1 MMKSSDT
8 EPLKLSAVIITLN
21 EEANIERCIESLLPI
36 ADEVVVIDSGSTDL
50 TQEKAVALGA
60 KVIFHPFEGHIQQK
74 NFALS
79 IAIYPLILSLDA
91 DEALSQELAAS
102 IFSVKQSPS
111 AMCYSMNRMT
121 NYCGKW
127 IRHGGWYPD
136 IKVRLIRK
144 GKACWDGVNPHDKL
158 TPVAGA
164 VTSHIKGDL
173 LHFSINS
180 LADHLKQI
188 DYFTTIAARERVK
201 QSKPVGIHHLLLN
214 PAAKFIKDYFLKGG
228 FRDGLIGFTIASF
241 SAWASFLKYMKT
253 AFLYRGL

>member
-1 MMKSSDT
+1 MKSDNP

-21 EEANIERCIESLLPI
+21 EEANIQRCIQSLLI
-36 ADEVVVIDSGSTDL
+36 VADEVVVVDSGSTDL
-50 TQEKAVALGA
+50 TQDLATSMGA

-79 IAIYPLILSLDA
+79 VASFPLILSLDA
-91 DEALSQELAAS
+91 DEALSPELATS
-102 IFSVKQSPS
+102 ICEVKHSPA

-136 IKVRLIRK
+136 IKVRLIRS

-158 TPVAGA
+158 TPEPNADIR
-164 VTSHIKGDL
+164 HLKGDL
-173 LHFSINS
+173 LHYSINS

-214 PAAKFIKDYFLKGG
+214 PAAKFIKDYFLRGG
-228 FRDGLIGFTIASF
+228 FRDGLTGFAIASF